1 MKLLFPIYTM
11 KKIWYAPNG
20 FEAYGDEEIKAV
32 ETCLRDGWLAGFGKY
47 TIEFENKISA
57 YFGKKY
63 GLFVNSG
70 SSACTLALEC
80 LDLPKGSHI
89 ITPACTFTT
98 TVAPIIQLGLVPVFC
113 DVKLD
118 AYVPTVDQ
126 VFEKMNPDVR
136 AIMLPNLIGNTPNW
150 VEIRRRLQE
159 IGRSDVFL
167 IEDSADTLVC
177 TPESDVSTTSFYSSH
192 VITACGSGGMVMF
205 NSEAHLKRATMFRDW
220 GRVGNNLEDVSD
232 RFNHSVDGIPYDFKF
247 LYGCLGYN
255 FKSSEVN
262 AAFGLVQLSKLEGFF
277 KILKANQFRYMDN
290 LKYVSNVMLPDQS
303 MDPNWLAFPLLVEN
317 RLGLV
322 TFLEEN
328 NIQTRVI
335 FSGNIT
341 RHPAYREYIA
351 DYPNADRIMKDGILL
366 GCHHGMSLED
376 VDTVCAKIKE
386 FYKAA

>member
-159 IGRSDVFL
+159 RLPV
-167 IEDSADTLVC
+167 
-177 TPESDVSTTSFYSSH
+177 
-192 VITACGSGGMVMF
+192 
-205 NSEAHLKRATMFRDW
+205 
-220 GRVGNNLEDVSD
+220 
-232 RFNHSVDGIPYDFKF
+232 
-247 LYGCLGYN
+247 
-255 FKSSEVN
+255 
-262 AAFGLVQLSKLEGFF
+262 AA
-277 KILKANQFRYMDN
+277 
-290 LKYVSNVMLPDQS
+290 
-303 MDPNWLAFPLLVEN
+303 
-317 RLGLV
+317 
-322 TFLEEN
+322 
-328 NIQTRVI
+328 
-335 FSGNIT
+335 
-341 RHPAYREYIA
+341 
-351 DYPNADRIMKDGILL
+351 
-366 GCHHGMSLED
+366 
-376 VDTVCAKIKE
+376 
-386 FYKAA
+386 